1 MAVFKIPAFLYD
13 KYRGTGYGLV
23 ATVNGEIIDLKYFD
37 DIDPEFYIDSDAQ
50 YHIKKI
56 IMDNR
61 LAETMRYFQ
70 ALGQVSVGIFSCY
83 EFCEL

>member
-1 MAVFKIPAFLYD
+1 MAVFKIPESLYN
-13 KYRGTGYGLV
+13 KYHGTGYGLV

-37 DIDPEFYIDSDAQ
+37 DIDPDFYIDSDPEP
-50 YHIKKI
+50 HIKKI
-56 IMDNR
+56 IMDDR